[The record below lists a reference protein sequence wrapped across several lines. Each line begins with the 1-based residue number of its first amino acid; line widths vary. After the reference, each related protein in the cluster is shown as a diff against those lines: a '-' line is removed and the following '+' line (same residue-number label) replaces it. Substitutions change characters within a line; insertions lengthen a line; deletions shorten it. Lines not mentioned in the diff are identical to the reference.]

1 MKELEGRVATVLRWR
16 DDMVERGAP
25 DGAVR
30 REVVERLSDEAAY
43 FER

>member
-1 MKELEGRVATVLRWR
+1 MRWSSA
-16 DDMVERGAP
+16 GAP
-25 DGAVR
+25 DGAAR